1 MAGLGVAGH
10 GEPFQSYVWAMFDGS
25 GGPSRTAMMTAAA
38 RALHRE
44 EPPPWV
50 LDDALAL
57 GLAGEEGVEI
67 RDRLRTELPPQSLL
81 AFTRWV
87 CVRARVPEDVVERE
101 VARGVDQY
109 VILGAGLDTFA
120 SRRGDLA
127 GRVRVFEVDHPDTQ
141 RWKRARLQELG
152 VDPEV
157 VYVPVDFE
165 RQTLRAGLEEAGFD
179 FGARA
184 VFSWIGVIM
193 YLTLEAIEATLTT
206 VRETPP
212 GSRVVLTYDLPPEAL
227 SGLGTET
234 QGILSRIVADMGEPM
249 VRRFRPAE
257 IEQLLRRLGFTSVEH
272 FGPEEA
278 IATYFPGRDDV
289 TFGGAQRIASAT
301 VA

>member
-1 MAGLGVAGH
+1 MA
-10 GEPFQSYVWAMFDGS
+10 SYGWAMFDGA

-38 RALHRE
+38 RALHRD

-50 LDDALAL
+50 LDDALAIE
-57 GLAGEEGVEI
+57 LAGEEGVEI
-67 RDRLRTELPPQSLL
+67 RDRLRAELSPQSLL
-81 AFTRWV
+81 AFSRWV

-101 VARGVDQY
+101 LAQGVDQY

-127 GRVRVFEVDHPDTQ
+127 SRVRVFEVDHPDTQ
-141 RWKRARLQELG
+141 RWKRSRLQELG

-165 RQTLRAGLEEAGFD
+165 RQTLRAGLEDAGFD
-179 FGARA
+179 FGSRA

-193 YLTLEAIEATLTT
+193 YLTLEAIEATLMTIHAAA
-206 VRETPP
+206 P
-212 GSRVVLTYDLPPEAL
+212 GSRVVLTYDLPSDAL

-234 QGILSRIVADMGEPM
+234 QGVLARIVADLGEPM

-257 IEQLLRRLGFTSVEH
+257 IEALLRRLGFTSVEH
-272 FGPEEA
+272 VGPEEA
-278 IATYFPGRDDV
+278 KATYFPGRDDV
-289 TFGGAQRIASAT
+289 AFGGAQRIATAT

>member
-1 MAGLGVAGH
+1 MGSYGWGV
-10 GEPFQSYVWAMFDGS
+10 FDGA

-38 RALHRE
+38 RALHRD

-50 LDDALAL
+50 LDDALAIE
-57 GLAGEEGVEI
+57 LAGDEGVEI
-67 RDRLRTELPPQSLL
+67 RDRLRAELSPQSLL
-81 AFTRWV
+81 AFSRWV

-101 VARGVDQY
+101 LAQGVDQY

-120 SRRGDLA
+120 SRRGDLVS
-127 GRVRVFEVDHPDTQ
+127 RVRVFEVDHPDTQ
-141 RWKRARLQELG
+141 RWKRSRLQELG

-165 RQTLRAGLEEAGFD
+165 RQTLRAGLEDAGFD
-179 FGARA
+179 FGSRA

-206 VRETPP
+206 IRAAAP
-212 GSRVVLTYDLPPEAL
+212 GSRVVLTYDLPSDAL

-234 QGILSRIVADMGEPM
+234 QGVLARIVADLGEPM

-257 IEQLLRRLGFTSVEH
+257 IEALLRRLGFTSVEH
-272 FGPEEA
+272 VGPEEA
-278 IATYFPGRDDV
+278 KATYFPGRDDV
-289 TFGGAQRIASAT
+289 AFGGAQRIAIAT